1 MRLDVDL
8 RPLKAFAYNGIHLFA
23 FHSPLRF
30 NNGLRLFSI
39 DIICT
44 DVNKKTIQSNLT
56 CRISKINIL

>member
-23 FHSPLRF
+23 FHSPLRL

-39 DIICT
+39 DIIYT
-44 DVNKKTIQSNLT
+44 DVNKKRFSQI
-56 CRISKINIL
+56 